1 MEQNEVTVPGAIDT
15 PDAVVE
21 VQKKREELRGFV
33 DNEENKMR
41 LLREQAA
48 EIERELKHSQVSSY
62 SRLKYHQ

>member
-1 MEQNEVTVPGAIDT
+1 MERNEVTVPGAIDT

-33 DNEENKMR
+33 DNEEK

-48 EIERELKHSQVSSY
+48 EIERELKHSQVS
-62 SRLKYHQ
+62 